1 MAVQDRGWSLVVPHH
16 ASGARQ
22 ARQQLAAEL
31 TGVVSTAL
39 CSDVIAVAAELL
51 GNAVRHAAP
60 LPGNVIRIECRV
72 LAGPKGPVVE
82 LRVTD
87 GGSTLTPTERSA
99 SPDSVDGRGLRIVAA
114 LAGAWGVDRE
124 GTGQV
129 VWARLHA
136 AQPR

>member
-22 ARQQLAAEL
+22 ARQQLSAAL
-31 TGVVSTAL
+31 AGVVPAAL

-51 GNAVRHAAP
+51 GNAVKHAAP

-72 LAGPKGPVVE
+72 IPDQRGPVVE
-82 LRVTD
+82 LRISD

-99 SPDSVDGRGLRIVAA
+99 SPDSVDGRGLTIVAA
-114 LAGAWGVDRE
+114 LAGAWGVERH
-124 GTGQV
+124 GQGQV
-129 VWARLHA
+129 VWAQLRA
-136 AQPR
+136 APA